1 MYNNMPNPDALAE
14 RASTRAT
21 SVNRVYNFVYG
32 WMSIALAISG
42 GIAWY
47 MANVATHLMT
57 QNLLIGCAI
66 AQIALVLV
74 LRFGFRKLSLPAI
87 AGLFVAYAAC
97 IGATLSVFLAVYTTE
112 SIYQAFFITAGTFA
126 GMALFGTVTR
136 KDLSTMGRMC
146 IMALWGVIIMIVVNL
161 FMGSSG
167 LDYLISL
174 VVLAIFVGLTA
185 YDAQNVRK
193 LADAESRGEI
203 TTAEANRFGLI
214 LALELYLDVIIL
226 FETIIQLLGDRK

>member
-1 MYNNMPNPDALAE
+1 MYNNMPSPDALAE
-14 RASTRAT
+14 RTSTRSV

-47 MANVATHLMT
+47 IANVATHLMT
-57 QNLLIGCAI
+57 PNLLFGCAI

-74 LRFGFRKLSLPAI
+74 LRFGFRKLPLPAI
-87 AGLFVAYAAC
+87 AGLFVAYAVC

-146 IMALWGVIIMIVVNL
+146 VMALWGVLIMMVVNI
-161 FMGSSG
+161 FMGSSA

-185 YDAQNVRK
+185 YDAQRVRA
-193 LADAESRGEI
+193 L
-203 TTAEANRFGLI
+203 AEAEASGDVSIAEVNRFGLI